1 VTESLRSAT
10 GRKVISRA
18 DASDLGV
25 VGHLLVDAAGR
36 RIAAIVIGRG
46 KKARLIDWPQVSG
59 FGPDAVM
66 VSDGGAV
73 RTPVD
78 DRERA
83 AAAVEMVGRRVL
95 TEHGTELGTLD
106 DVTFDPATGAVEMLH
121 VGDRQIPAGSLLG
134 GGPYAVVVDA
144 DQQATG

>member
-1 VTESLRSAT
+1 MSESLRSAA

-18 DASDLGV
+18 DARDLGV
-25 VGHLLVDAAGR
+25 VGHLLVDAAER

-46 KKARLIDWPQVSG
+46 RKAQLIDWSQVTG

-66 VSDGGAV
+66 VIDDGAV
-73 RTPVD
+73 RAPID

-95 TEHGTELGTLD
+95 TEHGTELGMLD
-106 DVTFDPATGAVEMLH
+106 DVTFDAATGTVEMLRT
-121 VGDRQIPAGSLLG
+121 GDREIPAGSLLG
-134 GGPYAVVVDA
+134 SGPYAVVVDA
-144 DQQATG
+144 GQDAG

>member
-1 VTESLRSAT
+1 VSESLRSAA

-18 DASDLGV
+18 DARDLGV
-25 VGHLLVDAAGR
+25 VGHLLVDAAER

-46 KKARLIDWPQVSG
+46 RKAQLIDWSQVTG

-66 VSDGGAV
+66 VIDDGAV
-73 RTPVD
+73 RAPID

-95 TEHGTELGTLD
+95 TEHGTELGMLD
-106 DVTFDPATGAVEMLH
+106 DVTFDAATGTVEMLRI
-121 VGDRQIPAGSLLG
+121 GDREIPAGSLLG
-134 GGPYAVVVDA
+134 SGPYAVVVDA
-144 DQQATG
+144 GQDAG

>member
-1 VTESLRSAT
+1 VSESLRSAA

-18 DASDLGV
+18 DARDLGV
-25 VGHLLVDAAGR
+25 VGHLLVDPAER

-46 KKARLIDWPQVSG
+46 RKAQLIDWSQVTG

-66 VSDGGAV
+66 VIDDGAV
-73 RTPVD
+73 RAPID

-95 TEHGTELGTLD
+95 TEHGTELGMLD
-106 DVTFDPATGAVEMLH
+106 DVTFDAATGTVEMLRT
-121 VGDRQIPAGSLLG
+121 GDREIPAGSLLG
-134 GGPYAVVVDA
+134 SGPYAVVVDA
-144 DQQATG
+144 GQDAG

>member
-66 VSDGGAV
+66 VTDDGAV
-73 RTPVD
+73 RAPID

-83 AAAVEMVGRRVL
+83 AAAVEMVGRRLL
-95 TEHGTELGTLD
+95 TEHGTELGILD
-106 DVTFDPATGAVEMLH
+106 DVTFDAATGTLEMLRT
-121 VGDRQIPAGSLLG
+121 GDREIPAGSLLG
-134 GGPYAVVVDA
+134 NGPYAVVVDA
-144 DQQATG
+144 GQDAG